1 MISRR
6 RRIATQN
13 LQKRLG
19 SEISGK
25 SRMEMTEEVMA
36 PEQRQG
42 CKDQHKKYR
51 QSVKLFE
58 EVCNVF
64 VGGR

>member
-1 MISRR
+1 MISWL

-13 LQKRLG
+13 LLKPLG

-25 SRMEMTEEVMA
+25 SYMEVIGEVMA

-42 CKDQHKKYR
+42 CKGQHEKNL
-51 QSVKLFE
+51 SV
-58 EVCNVF
+58 
-64 VGGR
+64 R

>member
-1 MISRR
+1 MISWL

-13 LQKRLG
+13 ILKPLG

-25 SRMEMTEEVMA
+25 SHMEMIEEVMA

-42 CKDQHKKYR
+42 CKGQHEKNL
-51 QSVKLFE
+51 SV
-58 EVCNVF
+58 
-64 VGGR
+64 R